1 MYDTILTFLDSH
13 NVSYTLHKH
22 PPLRTVADLE
32 ENLNLPA
39 THFVKTVAFRIKDGD
54 YVLAAT
60 RGRDRVD
67 YKKVA
72 QHFGVSRRKLRA
84 LSPEELEAELGVPM
98 GGVAPFGVW
107 DNVTILVDEAVEA
120 LGQIYCG
127 SGKMT
132 VTLGLKS
139 ADLLR
144 LPKVELLNIVKEP

>member
-1 MYDTILTFLDSH
+1 MYSKILTFLNTH
-13 NVSYTLHKH
+13 TVPYTLHEH

-32 ENLNLPA
+32 ANLQLPS

-72 QHFGVSRRKLRA
+72 QYFGVSRRRLRA

-98 GGVAPFGVW
+98 GGVAPFGLW
-107 DNVTILVDEAVEA
+107 EDVTILVDEAVEV
-120 LGQIYCG
+120 LGQVYCG
-127 SGKMT
+127 SGKIT

-144 LPKVELLNIVKEP
+144 LPKSELLKIIKD